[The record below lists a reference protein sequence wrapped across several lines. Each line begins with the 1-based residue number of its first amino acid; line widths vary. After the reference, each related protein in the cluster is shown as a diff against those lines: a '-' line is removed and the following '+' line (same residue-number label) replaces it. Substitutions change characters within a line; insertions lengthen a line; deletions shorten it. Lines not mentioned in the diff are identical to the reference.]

1 MWASGKFLGTRL
13 ASSLS
18 RHHLEPG
25 IERLFF
31 IGAALMSLGFIATFQ
46 QTALNL
52 ALTFIIVAG
61 MGDGIAD
68 VCLIS
73 PIQCE
78 PDTLRLPVF
87 SLMTL
92 LQMTGFGVSMLIV
105 TPYYVWLDPELVI
118 IIFHGL
124 PLMIVGGFMWQK

>member
-1 MWASGKFLGTRL
+1 
-13 ASSLS
+13 
-18 RHHLEPG
+18 
-25 IERLFF
+25 
-31 IGAALMSLGFIATFQ
+31 MSLGFIATFQ

-105 TPYYVWLDPELVI
+105 ARIMYGLILSWLLSS
-118 IIFHGL
+118 
-124 PLMIVGGFMWQK
+124 FMVFR